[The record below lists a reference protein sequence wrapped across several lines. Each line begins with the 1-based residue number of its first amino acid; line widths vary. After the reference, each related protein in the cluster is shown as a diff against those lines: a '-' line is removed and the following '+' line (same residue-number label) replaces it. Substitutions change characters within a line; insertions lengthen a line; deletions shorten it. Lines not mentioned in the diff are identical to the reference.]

1 MWVTVTAMAVVKK
14 PVYYWSYL
22 HLDELLSAQE
32 PLTDP
37 PAHDELLFIVVHQAF
52 ELWFKQI
59 LFELDA
65 VLAVMGQEVVAEKD
79 MGEVVSHLQRITKI
93 QRLLTDQI
101 DVLETMTPLD
111 FLEFRDVLI
120 PASGFQSV
128 QFRLIENKLGLDT
141 GHRLKIKGM
150 PYTSV
155 LSEEHAGAIEASER
169 EPSLHDHLERWLRR
183 TPFLSVRRLRLLAGL
198 PGGGRRDDGP
208 RPAWWSRPIPSSTT
222 RPGPAALA
230 DFEPPWPASRRP
242 STPTS
247 GPSWSGPGKRR
258 LSHRAFLAALLI
270 NLYRD
275 EPIFQLP
282 FRFLTTLVDI
292 DEGFTTWRHR
302 HALLAHRMIGSRIG
316 TGGTAGHE
324 YLDAAARR
332 HRVFTDLF
340 DLPTF
345 FIPRSALP
353 PLPAEVAEQMGFR
366 WGQPSARHR
375 SDRLRRALLPVP
387 LRRARPAPRRRPQ
400 PPSLARRHLRG
411 HSRPGSTPPLAR
423 RQVGQGLRRGP
434 PRGRRATSPAAWACP
449 TPRRSPSPR
458 TPTPW

>member
-1 MWVTVTAMAVVKK
+1 MAVGKE

-32 PLTDP
+32 PLSDP

-65 VLAVMGQEVVAEKD
+65 VLAVMGQDVVAEKD
-79 MGEVVSHLQRITKI
+79 MAEVVAHLVRITKI

-101 DVLETMTPLD
+101 EVLETMTPLD

-141 GHRLKIKGM
+141 GQRLKIKGM
-150 PYTSV
+150 PYTRV
-155 LSEEHAGAIEASER
+155 LSPEHAAAIEASEQ

-183 TPFLSVRRLRLLAGL
+183 TPFLSFGGFDFWRAYREAVAEMLARDRAVVEAHPQLDAEGRSAAVAEFEATVASFEAVFDAKQWAELVRA
-198 PGGGRRDDGP
+198 
-208 RPAWWSRPIPSSTT
+208 
-222 RPGPAALA
+222 
-230 DFEPPWPASRRP
+230 
-242 STPTS
+242 
-247 GPSWSGPGKRR
+247 GKRR

-270 NLYRD
+270 NLYRH

-292 DEGFTTWRHR
+292 DEGFTAWRQR
-302 HALLAHRMIGSRIG
+302 HALLAHRMIGGRIG

-324 YLDAAARR
+324 YLAAAARR
-332 HRVFTDLF
+332 HRVFNDLF

-366 WGQPSARHR
+366 YGQA
-375 SDRLRRALLPVP
+375 
-387 LRRARPAPRRRPQ
+387 
-400 PPSLARRHLRG
+400 
-411 HSRPGSTPPLAR
+411 
-423 RQVGQGLRRGP
+423 
-434 PRGRRATSPAAWACP
+434 
-449 TPRRSPSPR
+449 
-458 TPTPW
+458 

>member
-1 MWVTVTAMAVVKK
+1 MAVAKE

-22 HLDELLSAQE
+22 HLDQLLSAQV
-32 PLTDP
+32 PLSDP

-65 VLAVMGQEVVAEKD
+65 VLDVMGRDVVAEKD
-79 MGEVVSHLQRITKI
+79 MGEVLAHLMRINKV

-101 DVLETMTPLD
+101 EVLETMTPLD
-111 FLEFRDVLI
+111 FLEFRDILI

-141 GHRLKIKGM
+141 GHRLRIKGM

-155 LSEEHAGAIEASER
+155 LSAEHAAAIEASEH

-183 TPFLSVRRLRLLAGL
+183 TPFLSFGGFDFWKAYREAVSEMLARDRAVIESHPQL
-198 PGGGRRDDGP
+198 DTDGRD
-208 RPAWWSRPIPSSTT
+208 
-222 RPGPAALA
+222 AALKEFQTTVA
-230 DFEPPWPASRRP
+230 AFEAVFDANKWAELVRA
-242 STPTS
+242 
-247 GPSWSGPGKRR
+247 GKRR

-292 DEGFTTWRHR
+292 DESFTAWRQR
-302 HALLAHRMIGSRIG
+302 HVLLAHRMIGGRIG

-324 YLDAAARR
+324 YLAAAARR
-332 HRVFTDLF
+332 HRVFNDLF
-340 DLPTF
+340 DLPTYL
-345 FIPRSALP
+345 IPRSARP
-353 PLPAEVAEQMGFR
+353 PLPPEVAEQMGFR
-366 WGQPSARHR
+366 YGQS
-375 SDRLRRALLPVP
+375 
-387 LRRARPAPRRRPQ
+387 
-400 PPSLARRHLRG
+400 
-411 HSRPGSTPPLAR
+411 
-423 RQVGQGLRRGP
+423 
-434 PRGRRATSPAAWACP
+434 
-449 TPRRSPSPR
+449 
-458 TPTPW
+458 

>member
-1 MWVTVTAMAVVKK
+1 MAAAKE
-14 PVYYWSYL
+14 PVYYWAYL
-22 HLDELLSAQE
+22 HLDELLSAQQ
-32 PLTDP
+32 PLSDP

-59 LFELDA
+59 LFELDD
-65 VLAVMGQEVVAEKD
+65 VLAVMGRDVVAERD
-79 MGEVVSHLQRITKI
+79 MGEVVARLGRITRI

-128 QFRLIENKLGLDT
+128 QFRLIENKLGLDRE
-141 GHRLKIKGM
+141 HRLKIKGM

-155 LSEEHAGAIEASER
+155 LTPEHAAALEASER
-169 EPSLHDHLERWLRR
+169 EPSLSDHLERWLRR
-183 TPFLSVRRLRLLAGL
+183 TPFLSFGGFDFWRAYREAVQEMLARDRAVVESHPQL
-198 PGGGRRDDGP
+198 DSDGR
-208 RPAWWSRPIPSSTT
+208 A
-222 RPGPAALA
+222 AALA
-230 DFEPPWPASRRP
+230 EFEATAASFEAVFDANQWAELVRA
-242 STPTS
+242 
-247 GPSWSGPGKRR
+247 GKRR

-292 DEGFTTWRHR
+292 DEGFTAWRQR
-302 HALLAHRMIGSRIG
+302 HVLLAHRMIGGRIG

-324 YLDAAARR
+324 YLAAAARR
-332 HRVFTDLF
+332 HRVFPDLF

-353 PLPAEVAEQMGFR
+353 PLPPEVAEQMGFR
-366 WGQPSARHR
+366 YG
-375 SDRLRRALLPVP
+375 
-387 LRRARPAPRRRPQ
+387 
-400 PPSLARRHLRG
+400 
-411 HSRPGSTPPLAR
+411 PG
-423 RQVGQGLRRGP
+423 
-434 PRGRRATSPAAWACP
+434 
-449 TPRRSPSPR
+449 
-458 TPTPW
+458 

>member
-1 MWVTVTAMAVVKK
+1 MAVAKK

-22 HLDELLSAQE
+22 HLDELLSAQQ
-32 PLTDP
+32 PLSDP
-37 PAHDELLFIVVHQAF
+37 VAHDELLFIVVHQAF

-65 VLAVMGQEVVAEKD
+65 VLDVMGQDVVAEKD
-79 MGEVVSHLQRITKI
+79 MGEVVSRLMRITRV
-93 QRLLTDQI
+93 QRLLTDQLE
-101 DVLETMTPLD
+101 VLETMTPLD

-155 LSEEHAGAIEASER
+155 LTEEHAAAIEASER

-183 TPFLSVRRLRLLAGL
+183 TPFLSF
-198 PGGGRRDDGP
+198 GGFDFWRAYREAVHDMMARDRAVIEAHPQLDTEGR
-208 RPAWWSRPIPSSTT
+208 A
-222 RPGPAALA
+222 AALVE
-230 DFEPPWPASRRP
+230 FEAAQANFEAAFDANKWAELVRA
-242 STPTS
+242 
-247 GPSWSGPGKRR
+247 GKRR

-282 FRFLTTLVDI
+282 FRFLTALVDI
-292 DEGFTTWRHR
+292 DEGFTAWRQR
-302 HALLAHRMIGSRIG
+302 HALLAHRMIGGRIG
-316 TGGTAGHE
+316 TGGTSGHE
-324 YLDAAARR
+324 YLAAAARR

-353 PLPAEVAEQMGFR
+353 PLPPEVEEQMGFR
-366 WGQPSARHR
+366 YGQK
-375 SDRLRRALLPVP
+375 
-387 LRRARPAPRRRPQ
+387 
-400 PPSLARRHLRG
+400 
-411 HSRPGSTPPLAR
+411 
-423 RQVGQGLRRGP
+423 
-434 PRGRRATSPAAWACP
+434 
-449 TPRRSPSPR
+449 
-458 TPTPW
+458 

>member
-1 MWVTVTAMAVVKK
+1 MAVAKK

-22 HLDELLSAQE
+22 HLDELLGAQV
-32 PLTDP
+32 PLSDP
-37 PAHDELLFIVVHQAF
+37 VAHDELLFIVVHQAF

-65 VLAVMGQEVVAEKD
+65 VLAVMGEDVVAEKD
-79 MGEVVSHLQRITKI
+79 MGEVVDRLTRITKI

-101 DVLETMTPLD
+101 EVLETMTPLD

-150 PYTSV
+150 RYTSV
-155 LSEEHAGAIEASER
+155 LSEDHAAAIEASEQ

-183 TPFLSVRRLRLLAGL
+183 TPFLSFGGFDFWKAYREAVGEMMVRDRAVVEAHPQLDEE
-198 PGGGRRDDGP
+198 GR
-208 RPAWWSRPIPSSTT
+208 A
-222 RPGPAALA
+222 AALA
-230 DFEPPWPASRRP
+230 EFDATMSSFDAVFDANKWAELVRA
-242 STPTS
+242 
-247 GPSWSGPGKRR
+247 GKRR

-292 DEGFTTWRHR
+292 DEGFTAWRQR
-302 HALLAHRMIGSRIG
+302 HALLAHRMIGGRIG
-316 TGGTAGHE
+316 TGGTSGHE
-324 YLDAAARR
+324 YLAAAARR
-332 HRVFTDLF
+332 HRVFNDLF

-353 PLPAEVAEQMGFR
+353 PLPPEVVEQMGFR
-366 WGQPSARHR
+366 Y
-375 SDRLRRALLPVP
+375 
-387 LRRARPAPRRRPQ
+387 
-400 PPSLARRHLRG
+400 
-411 HSRPGSTPPLAR
+411 
-423 RQVGQGLRRGP
+423 GQG
-434 PRGRRATSPAAWACP
+434 
-449 TPRRSPSPR
+449 
-458 TPTPW
+458 

>member
-1 MWVTVTAMAVVKK
+1 MAVPKE

-22 HLDELLSAQE
+22 HLDELLSAQVPLSE
-32 PLTDP
+32 PV
-37 PAHDELLFIVVHQAF
+37 AHDELLFIVVHQAF

-65 VLAVMGQEVVAEKD
+65 VLDVMGRDVVAEKD
-79 MGEVVSHLQRITKI
+79 MGEVVSHLVRINKVQRI
-93 QRLLTDQI
+93 LTDQI
-101 DVLETMTPLD
+101 EVLETMTPLD

-155 LSEEHAGAIEASER
+155 LSEEHAEAITASEQQ
-169 EPSLHDHLERWLRR
+169 PSLHDHLERWLRR
-183 TPFLSVRRLRLLAGL
+183 TPFLSFGGFDFWRAYREAVAEMMARDRAVIDAHPQLTEEGRAGAIAEFDATLASFEAVFDANKWAELVR
-198 PGGGRRDDGP
+198 
-208 RPAWWSRPIPSSTT
+208 S
-222 RPGPAALA
+222 
-230 DFEPPWPASRRP
+230 
-242 STPTS
+242 
-247 GPSWSGPGKRR
+247 GKRR

-292 DEGFTTWRHR
+292 DETFTAWRQR
-302 HALLAHRMIGSRIG
+302 HALLAHRMIGGRIG
-316 TGGTAGHE
+316 TGGTSGHE
-324 YLDAAARR
+324 YLAAAARR
-332 HRVFTDLF
+332 HRVFNDLF

-353 PLPAEVAEQMGFR
+353 PLPPEVAEQMGFR
-366 WGQPSARHR
+366 Y
-375 SDRLRRALLPVP
+375 
-387 LRRARPAPRRRPQ
+387 
-400 PPSLARRHLRG
+400 
-411 HSRPGSTPPLAR
+411 
-423 RQVGQGLRRGP
+423 GQG
-434 PRGRRATSPAAWACP
+434 
-449 TPRRSPSPR
+449 
-458 TPTPW
+458 